1 MLNLTTVAL
10 KWLEDMFVTTTPPGP
25 GPDDDC
31 SSNSNIVIIIAAG
44 VTVTVVE
51 AKACLGSA
59 VLQATFHS

>member
-1 MLNLTTVAL
+1 
-10 KWLEDMFVTTTPPGP
+10 MFVTTTPPGP
-25 GPDDDC
+25 GSDDDC

-59 VLQATFHS
+59 VLQATFHSKGVTYIIKYLFSP